1 MKKNTL
7 LSLIILSLFVLSIAF
22 SASSDLF
29 VHFIDVGQGDSIL
42 VQTPSQNV
50 LIDGGERTA
59 GPIVVEY
66 LRTQGVEGL
75 DIVIST
81 HPHSDHIGGLID
93 VLKTFSVKEV
103 IDPAV
108 IHTTKTYEEYLTLID
123 QKNIIF
129 TEGRAGLTRN
139 LGVGQA
145 PPTFF

>member
-7 LSLIILSLFVLSIAF
+7 LSLIILSLFTFSIAF

-42 VQTPSQNV
+42 VQTPSQNI

-59 GPIVVEY
+59 GPIVVDY
-66 LRTQGVEGL
+66 LRKQGVKKL

-93 VLKTFSVKEV
+93 VLKTFPVKEV
-103 IDPAV
+103 IDPAIV
-108 IHTTKTYEEYLTLID
+108 HATKTYEEFLTLID
-123 QKNIIF
+123 HINY
-129 TEGRAGLTRN
+129 N
-139 LGVGQA
+139 
-145 PPTFF
+145 